1 MNKTAKKQTGLTIP
15 ADHPAFAGHFPG
27 MPIVPGVLLLDAAI
41 YAITNDI
48 GQPEQAWQINSVK
61 FLSPL
66 KPGAVLVIEHEVQA
80 NGNISFEIL
89 EQARLIV
96 SGSLGISP

>member
-1 MNKTAKKQTGLTIP
+1 MKQTAKKQTALIIP

-41 YAITNDI
+41 HAITNDI
-48 GQPEQAWQINSVK
+48 GQPERTWQINSVK

-66 KPGAVLVIEHEVQA
+66 KPGKTVVIEHEVQA
-80 NGNISFEIL
+80 NDSISFEIL
-89 EQARLIV
+89 EQTRLIV
-96 SGSLGISP
+96 SGSLVAIP